1 MPAANPVLQANL
13 RALARKDPA
22 LAERIEQA
30 EPAALTFAASKQG
43 PLWASL
49 DHAGKPLAL
58 ASRYHPEDEAA
69 KLVGAIDHIKT
80 ACVVVLG
87 FALGYHAQKVAADM
101 RGQGLL
107 IVYEPDVGLL
117 RAVLQRI
124 DHSAWLGAENVLL
137 CDATI
142 DRATLTTRI
151 EKLSALVTQGTQLL
165 THPAARRIHGEAL
178 GAFAKMVTDTLAF
191 CRTNVAT
198 ALVNASRTCRNLAL
212 NLDHYAAGATVNE
225 LHQAAAGF
233 PAVLV
238 SAGPSLVKNVDL
250 LRDPAVRNN
259 VVVIAVQ
266 TALRPLLDRGI
277 RPDFVTALDYS
288 SICKQFYE
296 GLPDLP
302 DVTLVVEPKA
312 NSAILESYPGP
323 IRVCNAEWNNRLLG
337 EHARPIM
344 PLKAG
349 ATVAHLSLYLAWHLG
364 CDPVMLTGQDLG
376 FSDGLYY
383 APGTAVHKV
392 WSAELNPFNT
402 IEMMEWQRIVRMK
415 GHLCR
420 HEDIHGNP
428 IFSDEQMVTYL
439 KQFERDFAEGVA
451 AGKTVI
457 DATEGGMPK
466 QHTRVMP
473 LAEALAQHATRPAPR
488 LPVPSCEL
496 DEQRL
501 RLAMDMLRLRI
512 RQINDMQETTRQTIS
527 IIRKMKEHQRD
538 PRKMKELFEKLNRKQ
553 RYVEK
558 ELGAAFGL
566 ISTLN
571 TIGTFRRQRADRVL
585 SYNAGDA
592 YARQLAQ
599 LDRDIENLDLMLQA
613 ADETRDILH
622 AARQRLEQRYPS
634 LRKKKG
640 AARAAA

>member
-1 MPAANPVLQANL
+1 MPAATPVLQANL

-22 LAERIEQA
+22 LAQRIEEA
-30 EPAALTFAASKQG
+30 TPAAMTFAPSRRG

-58 ASRYHPEDEAA
+58 ASRYDPEAEAA
-69 KLVGAIDHIKT
+69 KLVDSIDHVKT
-80 ACVVVLG
+80 ACVAVLG
-87 FALGYHAQKVAADM
+87 FTLGYHAQKVAADM

-107 IVYEPDVGLL
+107 IIYEPDLSLL
-117 RAVLQRI
+117 RAVLEHI
-124 DHSAWLGAENVLL
+124 DHSGWLGAENVLL
-137 CDATI
+137 CDASI
-142 DRATLTTRI
+142 DRASLTTRI
-151 EKLSALVTQGTQLL
+151 ERLSALVTQGTQLL
-165 THPAARRIHGEAL
+165 THPAARRMHGEAL
-178 GAFAKMVTDTLAF
+178 GGFAKMVTDTLAF

-198 ALVNASRTCRNLAL
+198 ALVNAARTCRNLAL

-225 LHQAAAGF
+225 LHHDATGY

-250 LRDPAVRNN
+250 LRDPAVRENI
-259 VVVIAVQ
+259 VLIAVQ

-288 SICKQFYE
+288 PVCKQFYE

-312 NSAILESYPGP
+312 NCAILDSYPGP
-323 IRVCNAEWNNRLLG
+323 IRVCNADWLNRLLG
-337 EHARPIM
+337 DHARPIVPM
-344 PLKAG
+344 KAG

-364 CDPVMLTGQDLG
+364 CDPVMMIGQDLG

-392 WSAELNPFNT
+392 WAAELNPFNT

-415 GHLCR
+415 GHLSR
-420 HEDIHGNP
+420 HQDIHDNP
-428 IFSDEQMVTYL
+428 IFSDEQMMTYL

-466 QHTRVMP
+466 QHTQAMP
-473 LAEALAQHATRPAPR
+473 LAEALAAHATRPVPR
-488 LPVPSCEL
+488 LPVPPREL
-496 DEQRL
+496 DRTRL
-501 RLAMDMLRLRI
+501 DLAADMLRQRI
-512 RQINDMQETTRQTIS
+512 RQINDMQEITRQTIG
-527 IIRKMKEHQRD
+527 IIRRMKEHQRD
-538 PRKMKELFEKLNRKQ
+538 PRKMKELFDKLNRKQ
-553 RYVEK
+553 RHVEK
-558 ELGAAFGL
+558 QLTDAFAL
-566 ISTLN
+566 VSTLN
-571 TIGTFRRQRADRVL
+571 TIGTFRRQRADRVIN
-585 SYNAGDA
+585 YNAGDA

-613 ADETRDILH
+613 ADETLNILH
-622 AARQRLEQRYPS
+622 EARGRMDEKYGRN
-634 LRKKKG
+634 RKPNP
-640 AARAAA
+640 ALAAA